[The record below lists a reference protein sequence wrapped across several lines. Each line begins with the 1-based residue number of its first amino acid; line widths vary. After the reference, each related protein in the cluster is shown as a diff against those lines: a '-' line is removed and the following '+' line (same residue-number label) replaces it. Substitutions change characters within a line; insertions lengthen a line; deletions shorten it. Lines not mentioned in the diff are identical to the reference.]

1 MKIILEAEDRILLQ
15 GVPGK
20 MTIEAP
26 TEEQTFS
33 PFHMLAG
40 SLATC
45 TYSVLLSWAQ
55 HADLSTAEL
64 EIAVDWKFED
74 DPHRLGAMRM
84 ELRWPNL
91 PEGRRVAAERAAKMC
106 TVHRALEEP
115 VHVTTELAQ

>member
-20 MTIEAP
+20 MTIEAHSA
-26 TEEQTFS
+26 EQTFS

-64 EIAVDWKFED
+64 EIAVDWKFEE

-84 ELRWPNL
+84 ELRWPDL
-91 PEGRRVAAERAAKMC
+91 PEGRRVAAERAATMC

-115 VHVTTELAQ
+115 VHVTTELAK

>member
-1 MKIILEAEDRILLQ
+1 MKILLEAEDRILLQ
-15 GVPGK
+15 GAPGK

-55 HADLSTAEL
+55 HAGLSVAGL
-64 EIAVDWKFED
+64 EIAVDWDFEEE
-74 DPHRLGAMRM
+74 PHRLGAMRM
-84 ELRWPNL
+84 ELRWPDL
-91 PEGRRVAAERAAKMC
+91 PEDRRIAAERAARMC
-106 TVHRALEEP
+106 TIHQALEEP
-115 VHVTTELAQ
+115 IEVVTELAG